1 MNDEKKTPRFKPGLP
16 SLGAPRLFLKDMY
29 MKLAN

>member
-1 MNDEKKTPRFKPGLP
+1 MKKKTPRFKPGLP
-16 SLGAPRLFLKDMY
+16 SLGAPGLFLKDMY